1 MPIAVKLPVFT
12 SVRPLS
18 RPSSLSSPHSINP
31 FFFFFFYN
39 KTFTKSNLRLR
50 RSSTSRNSNSKQF
63 LRISMSSERKECVGE
78 LNVGDDIW
86 GDSESVEVIGI
97 GSRKDAVLDFC
108 LDSPFKSSSMRFW

>member
-1 MPIAVKLPVFT
+1 MPISVEPPVFT

-18 RPSSLSSPHSINP
+18 RPSSLSSPHSPIP
-31 FFFFFFYN
+31 FFFYN
-39 KTFTKSNLRLR
+39 KTVTKSSLRLK
-50 RSSTSRNSNSKQF
+50 RSSTSRNSNSKEF

-78 LNVGDDIW
+78 VNVGDDIW
-86 GDSESVEVIGI
+86 GDSEFVEVIGI